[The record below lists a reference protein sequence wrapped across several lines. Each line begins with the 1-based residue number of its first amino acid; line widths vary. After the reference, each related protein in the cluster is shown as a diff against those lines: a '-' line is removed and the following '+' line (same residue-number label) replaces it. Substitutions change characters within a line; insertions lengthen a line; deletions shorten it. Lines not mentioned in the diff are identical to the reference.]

1 VADNIAITPGSGA
14 TVATDDVGGI
24 QYQRVK
30 NCFGADGA
38 ATDVSGAS
46 PMPVFQQHSGRTFIH
61 LWASGAASGTTGTET
76 AITLTRSGG
85 AGAATSSAATFV
97 PTASKRFRITSLTFG
112 SRGNATATAQVTTFT
127 VRVNSAGAVTTS
139 SNAFLQT
146 RTATPATALA
156 WDRVT
161 LPLEEAGMEIVGDGT
176 LQFGVTANAVFV
188 TNAPT
193 WDVVITGYE
202 YS

>member
-1 VADNIAITPGSGA
+1 MADNVPITAGA
-14 TVATDDVGGI
+14 GTTIATDDVGGVH
-24 QYQRVK
+24 YQINK
-30 NCFGADGA
+30 TAFGPLDT
-38 ATDVSGAS
+38 ATLVQGSA
-46 PMPVFQQHSGRTFIH
+46 PLPVFQQHSGRTFIH
-61 LWASGAASGTTGTET
+61 LWASGAASGATGVET

-97 PTASKRFRITSLTFG
+97 PTSGKRFRMTSVTFA
-112 SRGNATATAQVTTFT
+112 SRGSATATAQVTTFT
-127 VRVNSAGAVTTS
+127 VRVNSAGAVTTA
-139 SNAFLQT
+139 SNAYLQG
-146 RTATPATALA
+146 RTATPATALS
-156 WDRVT
+156 WDRIT

-176 LQFGVTANAVFV
+176 LQFGVTANSVFV